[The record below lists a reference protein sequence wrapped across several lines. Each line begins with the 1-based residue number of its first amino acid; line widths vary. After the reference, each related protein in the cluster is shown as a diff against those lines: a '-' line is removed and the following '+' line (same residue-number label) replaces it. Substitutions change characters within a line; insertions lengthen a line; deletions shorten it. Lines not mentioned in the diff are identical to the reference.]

1 MKVFIDSDQIKSFV
15 FTLGCD
21 MAAHKSIQE
30 TKRIMKMVL
39 AEVGSDLD
47 NSELDYAAQVV
58 TCSLADKVTPS
69 CREWQSAWQVC
80 WTPGLTDALSSDS

>member
-1 MKVFIDSDQIKSFV
+1 MFIDSDQIKSFV

-21 MAAHKSIQE
+21 MASHKSIQD
-30 TKRIMKMVL
+30 TKRIMEMVL

-58 TCSLADKVTPS
+58 TCLPADKVNTQLQRVAE
-69 CREWQSAWQVC
+69 CSAGVLDPWADRCAKQ
-80 WTPGLTDALSSDS
+80 